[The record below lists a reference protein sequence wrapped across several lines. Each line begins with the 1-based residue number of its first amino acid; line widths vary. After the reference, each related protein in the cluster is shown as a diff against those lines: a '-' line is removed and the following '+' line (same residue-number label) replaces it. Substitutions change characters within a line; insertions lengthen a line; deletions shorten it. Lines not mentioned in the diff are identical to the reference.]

1 MVIRS
6 NVEVLE
12 AKSAVRQSPG
22 VRETALPAPTASWLM
37 TRKEKVNSMTYQKPS
52 SILTSGNT
60 LWNTWRQTYPDVQA
74 FEPDL
79 HGVDLHQAQL
89 RGIDFH
95 AADLTEADLQQAD
108 LRGADLREADL
119 RHANLRGADLSDA
132 NLQKARVRGADLREA
147 KLCRTQLTR
156 ADLSNADLRGA
167 DLSGA
172 DLSQALLDQTQFDE
186 AKAFTEDRPLHLK
199 AKAPEP
205 ERVTTVPAVA
215 A

>member
-1 MVIRS
+1 
-6 NVEVLE
+6 
-12 AKSAVRQSPG
+12 
-22 VRETALPAPTASWLM
+22 M
-37 TRKEKVNSMTYQKPS
+37 TRKVKGNPMTYQKPLG
-52 SILTSGNT
+52 ILTSGNT

-95 AADLTEADLQQAD
+95 AADLTEADLRQ
-108 LRGADLREADL
+108 
-119 RHANLRGADLSDA
+119 
-132 NLQKARVRGADLREA
+132 
-147 KLCRTQLTR
+147 
-156 ADLSNADLRGA
+156 ADLRGA

-172 DLSQALLDQTQFDE
+172 DLSKALLDQTQFDE

>member
-1 MVIRS
+1 MVARF
-6 NVEVLE
+6 NGEVLGPE
-12 AKSAVRQSPG
+12 SAVRQSSG

-37 TRKEKVNSMTYQKPS
+37 TRKEKVNSMSYQKPS

-132 NLQKARVRGADLREA
+132 NLQKARVRGADLRDA
-147 KLCRTQLTR
+147 KLCRARLTR

-172 DLSQALLDQTQFDE
+172 DLTKALLDQTQFDE
-186 AKAFTEDRPLHLK
+186 AKVFTEDRHTHLK
-199 AKAPEP
+199 ARAPEP
-205 ERVTTVPAVA
+205 EGVTIPAA
-215 A
+215 AA